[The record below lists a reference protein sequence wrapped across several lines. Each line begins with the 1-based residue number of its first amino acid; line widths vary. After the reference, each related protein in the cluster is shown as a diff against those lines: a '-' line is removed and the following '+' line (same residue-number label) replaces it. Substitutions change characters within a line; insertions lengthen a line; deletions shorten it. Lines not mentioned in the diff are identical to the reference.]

1 MGENKFLAPSIVL
14 EGSKHLQEA
23 KTRWVYNP
31 DILSYIIKNSTKN
44 QLTLMLYY
52 LGNSDGW
59 ICSDLGTRTGI
70 TDKGNLSRTRKE
82 LENKGWITYSP
93 TDKTITVHLDTLFQ
107 KTTSAKIAEMGL

>member
-1 MGENKFLAPSIVL
+1 
-14 EGSKHLQEA
+14 
-23 KTRWVYNP
+23 
-31 DILSYIIKNSTKN
+31 
-44 QLTLMLYY
+44 MLYY

-59 ICSDLGTRTGI
+59 VCSDLGARTGI

-107 KTTSAKIAEMGL
+107 KTTSAKIAEMGLWVVRPRFTTYWKWIRSTGGAKNEFEISSKPAVLLFSILLLIM

>member
-44 QLTLMLYY
+44 QRFKCK
-52 LGNSDGW
+52 
-59 ICSDLGTRTGI
+59 ICLKRF
-70 TDKGNLSRTRKE
+70 
-82 LENKGWITYSP
+82 
-93 TDKTITVHLDTLFQ
+93 VV
-107 KTTSAKIAEMGL
+107 KI

>member
-44 QLTLMLYY
+44 QLALMLYY

-59 ICSDLGTRTGI
+59 VCSDLGARTGI
-70 TDKGNLSRTRKE
+70 TDKGNLSRARKE

-93 TDKTITVHLDTLFQ
+93 TQKPLPFILTLFF
-107 KTTSAKIAEMGL
+107 KKLLLLKLRR